1 MKELRFLKNYL
12 KGRISITTSLLVIFL
27 INGSIGFANDKVN
40 DKVTEEFQRD
50 VSKTFIKK
58 Q

>member
-1 MKELRFLKNYL
+1 MKKLRFLKNYL

-27 INGSIGFANDKVN
+27 INGSIGFANDKV
-40 DKVTEEFQRD
+40 TEEFQRD

>member
-1 MKELRFLKNYL
+1 MKELKFLKNYL

-27 INGSIGFANDKVN
+27 INGSIGFSNDKVN

-50 VSKTFIKK
+50 VSKTIY
-58 Q
+58 